1 MQTSVDYILVGQG
14 IAGTCLAYRLIK
26 AGFSVVV
33 IDAFQSNSSTR
44 VAAGIINPVTGR
56 KIVKSWLAKELLAE
70 AASFYNE
77 MEELLDIK
85 IYFPIPIYR
94 VFASVIEQNQWF
106 ERGEELDNHDFL
118 SDVIYPNWASMP
130 TPFGMG
136 IIKQGAW
143 VNTTVLMDGF
153 RNWLKQQSALLEENF
168 DPLQIEFEP
177 ELNYKGISAKGII
190 FCEGPNAIHNPYFK
204 YLPFN
209 LAKGEVMKIK
219 SDGLTDLDGLVSKNG
234 FVLPLGNGVFNV
246 GATYKWNDYEL
257 DISEEAFIELSD
269 KWSKITEAPFELMEH
284 KAGIRPTVKD
294 RKPFIGVHPFH
305 PNLYIF
311 NGMGTKGISLAP
323 YFSKIFLRHLQSE
336 EPLPDE
342 VNIARY
348 EKLIT
353 CK

>member
-1 MQTSVDYILVGQG
+1 MKTVVDYIIVGQG
-14 IAGTCLAYRLIK
+14 IAGTCMAFRLIE
-26 AGFSVVV
+26 AGYRVLV
-33 IDAFQSNSSTR
+33 IDKFQPFSSTR
-44 VAAGIINPVTGR
+44 VAAGIMNPVTGR
-56 KIVKSWLAKELLAE
+56 KLVKSWLAEELLSE
-70 AASFYNE
+70 AGTFYRGLE
-77 MEELLDIK
+77 ALLDIK
-85 IYFPIPIYR
+85 IYHPIPIYR

-106 ERGEELDNHDFL
+106 ERGEELDHHNFL
-118 SDVIYPNWASMP
+118 SDVVYPNWSSLP

-143 VNTTVLMDGF
+143 VNTTILIDAF
-153 RNWLKQQSALLEENF
+153 RQWLKQQSALLEESFN
-168 DPLQIEFEP
+168 PLQIQFEP
-177 ELNYKGISAKGII
+177 ELSYNGITAKGII

-209 LAKGEVMKIK
+209 LAKGEVLKVK

-246 GATYKWNDYEL
+246 GATYKWNDYEF
-257 DISEEAFIELSD
+257 DISEDAFIELAD
-269 KWSKITEAPFELMEH
+269 KWSKITDAPFELIEQ

-323 YFSKIFLRHLQSE
+323 FFSKLFLDALE
-336 EPLPDE
+336 EKVSLPDD